1 VLHFKIETALSPA
14 SQASVSPW
22 RVGFWWLLSLFPLT
36 VFGSL
41 PLSEDSQATIAFA
54 LLGALSLSYF
64 WRLRLPKDSSVL
76 PWLRFFLVFT
86 SLALGL
92 RYFYWRATETLP
104 FGYGLASSLAGLLLF
119 AVEIYGFVTFVF
131 GHFINAQPLNRTPL
145 PCDLEDP
152 TLPTVDVFVPT
163 YNEDPSVLRPTI
175 IAATQMHY
183 PKDRFTV
190 WILDDG
196 GTDQKR
202 NDKDPIKATAARQR
216 ARELQEMAA
225 ELGANYLTR
234 ARNEHA
240 KAGNLNHALTKTH
253 GKLLLILD
261 CDHIPTRDFL
271 VNTVPFFKNDPKLF
285 LLQTP
290 HNFVTPDPVER
301 NLKIFSETPAENELF
316 YTVMQPGLDFW
327 GTSFFCGSAAVLRR
341 EALDRVGGIAGET
354 ITEDAETTLDAI
366 GLGYRTAYLNRPMVS
381 GLQPE
386 TYSGLIVQRVRWG
399 QGMLQ
404 IFLLKNPWLQKNLHF
419 VQRLLYTNFATY
431 WGFAVA
437 RLLLFF
443 APPAY
448 LIFGLDLC
456 DTTAGQLLAYA
467 GPYYLASLVSTQF
480 YYREVR
486 WPFIS
491 QIYETIQS
499 VYVTQG
505 IFRVLRRPR
514 SPSFQ
519 VTPKGERLDSH
530 FVSSL
535 SGPFYVFLAMTVA
548 SLVGGVWRWQAY
560 PWMHGAIVFVMI
572 WAILDLLF
580 ILAALGVLYEKPQRR
595 SEPRAWLDEEV
606 DLYIDG
612 RHFRAHAVDGS
623 RLGIGLELRFP
634 SLNAGDRQR
643 VLALFRKAATLSLA
657 FADGKTLAAR
667 IENRQWRTDRH
678 SLSLGLAYRF
688 ADIRDERY
696 AVDLAFGDSA
706 RLQDNLDR
714 RHQGKSIPGALA
726 YIAALALTEGPKN
739 IGWQLRHMWE
749 RASRAGSGLLH
760 RRKTQELA

>member
-1 VLHFKIETALSPA
+1 VGRDLGSAQQTLA
-14 SQASVSPW
+14 SAWPS
-22 RVGFWWLLSLFPLT
+22 GFWWLLSLLPLAIF
-36 VFGSL
+36 VSL
-41 PLSEDSQATIAFA
+41 PLSEEGQTTIAFA

-64 WRLRLPKDSSVL
+64 WRLRLPKDSVLL
-76 PWLRFFLVFT
+76 PWLRLFLVFT
-86 SLALGL
+86 SLALAL

-131 GHFINAQPLNRTPL
+131 GHFINAQPLQRTPL
-145 PCDLEDP
+145 PCDLADP
-152 TLPTVDVFVPT
+152 ALPTVDVFVPT

-175 IAATQMHY
+175 LAATQMLY

-196 GTDQKR
+196 GTEQKCK
-202 NDKDPIKATAARQR
+202 DKDPVKAAAAHRR
-216 ARELQEMAA
+216 ARELQDMAA
-225 ELGANYLTR
+225 ELGARYLTR

-240 KAGNLNHALTKTH
+240 KAGNLNHALTKTS
-253 GKLLLILD
+253 GTLVLVLD

-271 VNTVPFFKNDPKLF
+271 VNTVPFFRNDPKLF

-301 NLKIFSETPAENELF
+301 NLKIFRETPAENELF

-341 EALDRVGGIAGET
+341 EALDRVGGIAGQT

-491 QIYETIQS
+491 QVYETIQS
-499 VYVTQG
+499 IYVTQG

-530 FVSSL
+530 FISSL
-535 SGPFYVFLAMTVA
+535 SRPFYLLLAITTA
-548 SLVGGVWRWQAY
+548 SLVAGVWRWQAS
-560 PWMHGAIVFVMI
+560 PSMHGAIAFVMI
-572 WAILDLLF
+572 WATLDLLF
-580 ILAALGVLYEKPQRR
+580 LLAALGVLYEKPQRR
-595 SEPRAWLDEEV
+595 SEPRAWLDEELV
-606 DLYIDG
+606 LWVEG
-612 RHFRAHAVDGS
+612 RPFRARASDGS
-623 RLGIGLELRFP
+623 RLGIGVDIGFSEL
-634 SLNAGDRQR
+634 D
-643 VLALFRKAATLSLA
+643 AATRRRALDLFHQA
-657 FADGKTLAAR
+657 AIVTLRFADGKVLQAR
-667 IENRQWRTDRH
+667 IENRQWGPRKQH
-678 SLSLGLAYRF
+678 LHLGLAYRF
-688 ADIRDERY
+688 ANIQDERY

-706 RLQDNLDR
+706 RLQENLDR
-714 RHQGKSIPGALA
+714 RHQGKSILGALA
-726 YIAALALTEGPKN
+726 HIAVLAVIEGSKN
-739 IGWQLRHMWE
+739 LWWQLRNLWDLAYGAMGRTLRH
-749 RASRAGSGLLH
+749 G
-760 RRKTQELA
+760 KTKELT